1 MLVAPSSARSTFR
14 RVLDV
19 LDAPIDA
26 LFKDMEVTSG
36 DGPQL
41 DWTLQMEVEAL
52 QAVTGRAAPGPFHL
66 VGYSGGA
73 AVALAFVASHGDRVR
88 TLTLIEPPWVGNDSW
103 STSEAAFWEAYDRA
117 MALTDAEAALEA
129 FAVVMR
135 GPGVPGPS
143 ILPRDPRQ
151 VALLRSR
158 LRIVG
163 VGYRRAVLDRSALG
177 SFNRPVYL
185 PVGGRSTPRMAA
197 AAALLVGCFPNAQ
210 IEMYDDCDHFDLM
223 RTPVKRMAL
232 ALASLWAQGDRPP
245 VPSTV

>member
-1 MLVAPSSARSTFR
+1 
-14 RVLDV
+14 VLDV

-26 LFKDMEVTSG
+26 LFKDMEVTSD

-88 TLTLIEPPWVGNDSW
+88 TLTLIEPSWVGNDSW

>member
-1 MLVAPSSARSTFR
+1 MTSLSSEPSRRGVARSLTPPEPPPRGTEGAGPAAPARDSMTRVRTSVVLVAPSSARSTFR

-52 QAVTGRAAPGPFHL
+52 QAVTGRAGPGPFHL

-103 STSEAAFWEAYDRA
+103 STSEAAFWEAYD
-117 MALTDAEAALEA
+117 
-129 FAVVMR
+129 
-135 GPGVPGPS
+135 
-143 ILPRDPRQ
+143 
-151 VALLRSR
+151 
-158 LRIVG
+158 
-163 VGYRRAVLDRSALG
+163 
-177 SFNRPVYL
+177 
-185 PVGGRSTPRMAA
+185 
-197 AAALLVGCFPNAQ
+197 
-210 IEMYDDCDHFDLM
+210 
-223 RTPVKRMAL
+223 
-232 ALASLWAQGDRPP
+232 
-245 VPSTV
+245 